1 MEGYTTTT
9 IYMTP
14 HQFKEYIPTP
24 DDFDSV
30 YTEERV
36 RQIAEAFRCHLA
48 AARFGADY
56 QSKESTENSGSD
68 SAIRFKPLQE
78 TVLSTWVRLSS
89 TLSHDHKHHY

>member
-14 HQFKEYIPTP
+14 DQFKEYIPTP

-36 RQIAEAFRCHLA
+36 RQVAEAFRCHLA
-48 AARFGADY
+48 AARSVADY
-56 QSKESTENSGSD
+56 RSKEGTEDSGTDTAIEVNPLENTVST
-68 SAIRFKPLQE
+68 A
-78 TVLSTWVRLSS
+78 WVRPSFP
-89 TLSHDHKHHY
+89 LSHDHKHH